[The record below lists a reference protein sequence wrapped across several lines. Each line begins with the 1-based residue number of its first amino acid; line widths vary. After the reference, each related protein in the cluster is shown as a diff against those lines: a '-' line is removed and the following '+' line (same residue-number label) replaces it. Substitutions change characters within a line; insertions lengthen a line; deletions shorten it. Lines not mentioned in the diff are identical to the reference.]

1 MIIYTLYD
9 YFKLY
14 TYVIKKRNYGLND
27 NNQNYCLEISNSIK
41 EKQYHKHDKL
51 FGEILNRN
59 KEIVK
64 LINKYV
70 KPKEKLTEEMIEK
83 YETKYITSTYDKRES
98 DIVYKLKGKEVF
110 FLVEHQTKVD
120 KLMSYRILE
129 YSLEII
135 RTRMKS
141 IKGKIEKVGIPKVIP
156 LVIYTG
162 QSKWT
167 AKNKLEEVQVEFEH
181 FNGIDVITGYNL
193 IDIRNEEEA
202 IKEGTAVAR
211 MSVIERKNDTKDIIE
226 MVKRISTHIKDKD
239 EKQEFAKEIKYLL
252 SDKLT
257 KEEIEKIEEILIER
271 EGEDAM
277 LHAQM
282 VIRRDFERAK
292 EEGRREG
299 MLHAQ
304 EVIRRDFE
312 KAKEEGRREGML
324 HAQEVIRRDYERA
337 KEEGRRE
344 GKEEGREEG
353 KEAGIMSI
361 AKKMLE
367 EKVDLDFIIRIT
379 GLTKEQLMKQKK

>member
-1 MIIYTLYD
+1 MIVYTLYD

-14 TYVIKKRNYGLND
+14 PYVIKQRNYGLND
-27 NNQNYCLEISNSIK
+27 NSQSYYLEVSNSKK
-41 EKQYHKHDKL
+41 EKQYHRHDKL
-51 FGEILNRN
+51 FREILNRN

-64 LINKYV
+64 LINRYV
-70 KPKEKLTEEMIEK
+70 KPKEELTEEMLEK
-83 YETKYITSTYDKRES
+83 YDTKYITSTYEKREA

-162 QSKWT
+162 QAKWT
-167 AKNKLEEVQVEFEH
+167 AKNKLEEVQGEFEH

-193 IDIRNEEEA
+193 IDIRNEEET

-211 MSVIERKNDTKDIIE
+211 MSVIERKNDTEDIIE
-226 MVKRISTHIKDKD
+226 IVKRMSKYIKEQEERK
-239 EKQEFAKEIKYLL
+239 EFAKEVKYLL
-252 SDKLT
+252 RDKLT
-257 KEEIEKIEEILIER
+257 KEEIEKIEEILIEK

-282 VIRRDFERAK
+282 VIRRDFENAK
-292 EEGRREG
+292 KKGIKEGLEEGR
-299 MLHAQ
+299 
-304 EVIRRDFE
+304 
-312 KAKEEGRREGML
+312 KE
-324 HAQEVIRRDYERA
+324 
-337 KEEGRRE
+337 
-344 GKEEGREEG
+344 
-353 KEAGIMSI
+353 GIMSV
-361 AKKMLE
+361 AKKLLE
-367 EKVDLDFIIRIT
+367 EKVDMDVIEKVT
-379 GLTKEQLMKQKK
+379 GLTRQQLIK

>member
-1 MIIYTLYD
+1 MIVYTLYD
-9 YFKLY
+9 YFKVY
-14 TYVIKKRNYGLND
+14 PYVVKQRNCGLSDIHQDYKLEDNGDKKR
-27 NNQNYCLEISNSIK
+27 
-41 EKQYHKHDKL
+41 KQGQKHDKL
-51 FGEILNRN
+51 FREILSR
-59 KEIVK
+59 KREIVK

-70 KPKEKLTEEMIEK
+70 KPKQDIDEKKIEK
-83 YETKYITSTYDKRES
+83 YDTKFITNLYEKREA

-110 FLVEHQTKVD
+110 FLIEHQTKVD
-120 KLMSYRILE
+120 KLMAYRILE

-181 FNGIDVITGYNL
+181 FNGVDVITGYNL

-211 MSVIERKNDTKDIIE
+211 MSVIERKNDTQDIIE

-271 EGEDAM
+271 EGEEAM

-282 VIRRDFERAK
+282 
-292 EEGRREG
+292 
-299 MLHAQ
+299 
-304 EVIRRDFE
+304 VIRRDFE

-324 HAQEVIRRDYERA
+324 HAQEVMRRDFKNAQEKMK
-337 KEEGRRE
+337 KEELERLIKMAKSFI
-344 GKEEGREEG
+344 KENV
-353 KEAGIMSI
+353 SVNVV
-361 AKKMLE
+361 
-367 EKVDLDFIIRIT
+367 EKIT
-379 GLTKEQLMKQKK
+379 GLKKEQFM

>member
-1 MIIYTLYD
+1 MIVYTLYD

-14 TYVIKKRNYGLND
+14 PYVIKQRNYGLND
-27 NNQNYCLEISNSIK
+27 NSQSYCLEVSNSKK
-41 EKQYHKHDKL
+41 EKQYHRHDKL
-51 FGEILNRN
+51 FREILNRN

-64 LINKYV
+64 LINRYV
-70 KPKEKLTEEMIEK
+70 KPKEELTEEMLEK
-83 YETKYITSTYDKRES
+83 YDTKYITSTYEKREA

-162 QSKWT
+162 QAKWT

-211 MSVIERKNDTKDIIE
+211 MSVIERKNDTEDIIE
-226 MVKRISTHIKDKD
+226 IVKRMSKYIKEQEERK
-239 EKQEFAKEIKYLL
+239 EFAKEVKYLL

-257 KEEIEKIEEILIER
+257 KEEIEKIEEILIEK

-282 VIRRDFERAK
+282 VIRRDFENAK
-292 EEGRREG
+292 KKGIKEGLEEGR
-299 MLHAQ
+299 
-304 EVIRRDFE
+304 
-312 KAKEEGRREGML
+312 KE
-324 HAQEVIRRDYERA
+324 
-337 KEEGRRE
+337 
-344 GKEEGREEG
+344 
-353 KEAGIMSI
+353 GIMSV
-361 AKKMLE
+361 AKKLLE
-367 EKVDLDFIIRIT
+367 EKVDMDVIEKVT
-379 GLTKEQLMKQKK
+379 GLTRQQLIK

>member
-14 TYVIKKRNYGLND
+14 PYVIKQRNYELKD
-27 NNQNYCLEISNSIK
+27 NSQSYSLEVSNGKK

-51 FGEILNRN
+51 FREILNRN

-64 LINKYV
+64 LINRYV
-70 KPKEKLTEEMIEK
+70 KPKKELTEEMIEK
-83 YETKYITSTYDKRES
+83 YDTKFITTIYEKREA

-110 FLVEHQTKVD
+110 FLIEHQTKVD

-135 RTRMKS
+135 RTRMKN
-141 IKGKIEKVGIPKVIP
+141 IKEKIEKVGVPKVIP

-162 QSKWT
+162 QARWT

-211 MSVIERKNDTKDIIE
+211 MSIIERKNDTENIIE
-226 MVKRISTHIKDKD
+226 VVKRMSKHIKDK
-239 EKQEFAKEIKYLL
+239 EEMQEFAKEIKYLL

-257 KEEIEKIEEILIER
+257 KEEIEKIENILIEK

-282 VIRRDFERAK
+282 VIRRDFENAK
-292 EEGRREG
+292 KKGIKEGLEEGR
-299 MLHAQ
+299 
-304 EVIRRDFE
+304 
-312 KAKEEGRREGML
+312 KEGR
-324 HAQEVIRRDYERA
+324 
-337 KEEGRRE
+337 K
-344 GKEEGREEG
+344 EGREEG
-353 KEAGIMSI
+353 IISV

-379 GLTKEQLMKQKK
+379 GLTKEQLMK

>member
-14 TYVIKKRNYGLND
+14 PYVIKQRNYRLND
-27 NNQNYCLEISNSIK
+27 SSQSYRLEVSNSKK

-51 FGEILNRN
+51 FREILNRN

-64 LINKYV
+64 LINRYV
-70 KPKEKLTEEMIEK
+70 KPRKELTEDMMEK
-83 YETKYITSTYDKRES
+83 YDTKFITSIYEKREA

-110 FLVEHQTKVD
+110 FLIEHQTKVY
-120 KLMSYRILE
+120 KLMPYRILE

-135 RTRMKS
+135 RTRMKN

-162 QSKWT
+162 QAKWT
-167 AKNKLEEVQVEFEH
+167 AKSKLEEVQVEFED
-181 FNGIDVITGYNL
+181 FNGVDVITGYNL

-211 MSVIERKNDTKDIIE
+211 MSVIERKNDTEDILEI
-226 MVKRISTHIKDKD
+226 VKRMSKYIK
-239 EKQEFAKEIKYLL
+239 EKEERKEFAKEVKYLL

-257 KEEIEKIEEILIER
+257 KEEIEKIEDILIEK

-282 VIRRDFERAK
+282 VIRRDFENAK
-292 EEGRREG
+292 KKGIKEGR
-299 MLHAQ
+299 
-304 EVIRRDFE
+304 
-312 KAKEEGRREGML
+312 KE
-324 HAQEVIRRDYERA
+324 
-337 KEEGRRE
+337 
-344 GKEEGREEG
+344 
-353 KEAGIMSI
+353 GIMSV

-379 GLTKEQLMKQKK
+379 GLTKEQLMK

>member
-1 MIIYTLYD
+1 MIVYTLYD

-14 TYVIKKRNYGLND
+14 PYVIKQRNYGLND
-27 NNQNYCLEISNSIK
+27 NSQSYYLEVSNSKK
-41 EKQYHKHDKL
+41 EKQYHRHDKL
-51 FGEILNRN
+51 FREILNRN

-64 LINKYV
+64 LINRYV
-70 KPKEKLTEEMIEK
+70 KPKEELTEEMLEK
-83 YETKYITSTYDKRES
+83 YDTKYITSTYEKREA

-162 QSKWT
+162 QAKWT

-211 MSVIERKNDTKDIIE
+211 MSVIERKNDTEDIIE
-226 MVKRISTHIKDKD
+226 IVKRMSKYIKEQEERK
-239 EKQEFAKEIKYLL
+239 EFAKEVKYLL

-257 KEEIEKIEEILIER
+257 KEEIEKIEEILIEK

-282 VIRRDFERAK
+282 VIRRDFENAK
-292 EEGRREG
+292 KKGIKEGLEEGR
-299 MLHAQ
+299 
-304 EVIRRDFE
+304 
-312 KAKEEGRREGML
+312 KE
-324 HAQEVIRRDYERA
+324 
-337 KEEGRRE
+337 
-344 GKEEGREEG
+344 
-353 KEAGIMSI
+353 GIMSV
-361 AKKMLE
+361 AKKLLE
-367 EKVDLDFIIRIT
+367 EKVDMDVIEKVT
-379 GLTKEQLMKQKK
+379 GLTRQQLIK

>member
-14 TYVIKKRNYGLND
+14 PYVIKQRNYGLKD
-27 NNQNYCLEISNSIK
+27 NSQDYSLKVSNSKK

-51 FGEILNRN
+51 FREILNRN

-70 KPKEKLTEEMIEK
+70 KPKKELTEKMIEK
-83 YETKYITSTYDKRES
+83 YDTKYLTSIYEKREA

-110 FLVEHQTKVD
+110 FLIEHQTKVD

-135 RTRMKS
+135 RTRMKN

-162 QSKWT
+162 QAKWT

-211 MSVIERKNDTKDIIE
+211 MSVIERKNDTENIIE
-226 MVKRISTHIKDKD
+226 VVKRMSKHIRDK
-239 EKQEFAKEIKYLL
+239 EERQEFAKEIKYLL

-257 KEEIEKIEEILIER
+257 KEEIEKIEDILIEK

-282 VIRRDFERAK
+282 
-292 EEGRREG
+292 
-299 MLHAQ
+299 
-304 EVIRRDFE
+304 VIRRDFE

-324 HAQEVIRRDYERA
+324 HAQEVIRRDFEKA
-337 KEEGRRE
+337 K
-344 GKEEGREEG
+344 KEGRE
-353 KEAGIMSI
+353 KGIIEI
-361 AKKMLE
+361 AKKMLN
-367 EKVDLDFIIRIT
+367 EKVDIDFIIKIT
-379 GLTKEQLMKQKK
+379 GLKKEQILN

>member
-14 TYVIKKRNYGLND
+14 SYVIKQRNYGLKD
-27 NNQNYCLEISNSIK
+27 NSQSYSLEVSNSKK

-51 FGEILNRN
+51 FREILNRN

-64 LINKYV
+64 LINRYV
-70 KPKEKLTEEMIEK
+70 KPKKELTEEMIEK
-83 YETKYITSTYDKRES
+83 YDT
-98 DIVYKLKGKEVF
+98 
-110 FLVEHQTKVD
+110 
-120 KLMSYRILE
+120 KLMTYRILD

-135 RTRMKS
+135 RTRMKN

-162 QSKWT
+162 QAKWT

-211 MSVIERKNDTKDIIE
+211 MSVIERKNDTENIIE
-226 MVKRISTHIKDKD
+226 VVKRMSKHIKDK
-239 EKQEFAKEIKYLL
+239 EERQEFAKEIKYLL

-257 KEEIEKIEEILIER
+257 KEEIEKIENILKEK

-282 VIRRDFERAK
+282 
-292 EEGRREG
+292 
-299 MLHAQ
+299 
-304 EVIRRDFE
+304 VIRRDFE

-324 HAQEVIRRDYERA
+324 HAQEVIRRDFEKA
-337 KEEGRRE
+337 NKEERE
-344 GKEEGREEG
+344 K
-353 KEAGIMSI
+353 GIIEI
-361 AKKMLE
+361 AKKMLN
-367 EKVDLDFIIRIT
+367 EKVDIDFIMKIT
-379 GLTKEQLMKQKK
+379 GLKKEQILN

>member
-27 NNQNYCLEISNSIK
+27 NNQNYCLEISNRK

-211 MSVIERKNDTKDIIE
+211 MSVIERKNDTENIIE
-226 MVKRISTHIKDKD
+226 VVKRMSKHIRDK
-239 EKQEFAKEIKYLL
+239 EERQEFAKEIKYLL

-257 KEEIEKIEEILIER
+257 KEEIEKIEDILIEK

-282 VIRRDFERAK
+282 
-292 EEGRREG
+292 
-299 MLHAQ
+299 
-304 EVIRRDFE
+304 VIRRDFE

-324 HAQEVIRRDYERA
+324 HAQEVIRRDFEKA
-337 KEEGRRE
+337 
-344 GKEEGREEG
+344 KEEGREEG

>member
-1 MIIYTLYD
+1 MIVYTLYD
-9 YFKLY
+9 YFKVY
-14 TYVIKKRNYGLND
+14 PYVVKQRNCGLSDIHQDYKLEDNGDKKR
-27 NNQNYCLEISNSIK
+27 
-41 EKQYHKHDKL
+41 KQGQKHDKL
-51 FGEILNRN
+51 FREILSR
-59 KEIVK
+59 KREIVK

-70 KPKEKLTEEMIEK
+70 KPKQDIDEKEIEK
-83 YETKYITSTYDKRES
+83 YDTKFITNLYEKREA

-110 FLVEHQTKVD
+110 FLIEHQTKVD
-120 KLMSYRILE
+120 KLMAYRILE

-181 FNGIDVITGYNL
+181 FNGVDVITGYNL

-211 MSVIERKNDTKDIIE
+211 MSVIERKNDTQDIIE

-271 EGEDAM
+271 EGEEAM

-282 VIRRDFERAK
+282 
-292 EEGRREG
+292 
-299 MLHAQ
+299 
-304 EVIRRDFE
+304 VIRRDFE

-324 HAQEVIRRDYERA
+324 HAQEVMRRDFKNAQEKMK
-337 KEEGRRE
+337 KEELERLIKMAKSFI
-344 GKEEGREEG
+344 KENV
-353 KEAGIMSI
+353 SVNVV
-361 AKKMLE
+361 
-367 EKVDLDFIIRIT
+367 EKIT
-379 GLTKEQLMKQKK
+379 GLKKEQFM

>member
-1 MIIYTLYD
+1 MIVYTLYD
-9 YFKLY
+9 YFKVY
-14 TYVIKKRNYGLND
+14 PYVVKQRNCGLSDIHQDYKLEDNGDKKR
-27 NNQNYCLEISNSIK
+27 
-41 EKQYHKHDKL
+41 KQGQKHDKL
-51 FGEILNRN
+51 FREILSR
-59 KEIVK
+59 KREIVK

-70 KPKEKLTEEMIEK
+70 KPKQDIDEKEIEK
-83 YETKYITSTYDKRES
+83 YDTKFITNLYEKREA

-110 FLVEHQTKVD
+110 FLIEHQTKVD
-120 KLMSYRILE
+120 KLMAYRILE

-181 FNGIDVITGYNL
+181 FNGVDVITGYNL

-211 MSVIERKNDTKDIIE
+211 MSVIERKNDTQDIIE

-271 EGEDAM
+271 EGEEAM

-282 VIRRDFERAK
+282 VIRRDFEKAK

-324 HAQEVIRRDYERA
+324 HAQEVMRRDFKNAQEKMK
-337 KEEGRRE
+337 KEELERLIKMAKSFI
-344 GKEEGREEG
+344 KENV
-353 KEAGIMSI
+353 SVNVV
-361 AKKMLE
+361 
-367 EKVDLDFIIRIT
+367 EKIT
-379 GLTKEQLMKQKK
+379 GLKKEQFM

>member
-1 MIIYTLYD
+1 MIVYTLYD

-14 TYVIKKRNYGLND
+14 PYVIKQRNYGLND
-27 NNQNYCLEISNSIK
+27 NSQSYYLEVSNSKK
-41 EKQYHKHDKL
+41 EKQYHRHDKL
-51 FGEILNRN
+51 FREILNRN

-64 LINKYV
+64 LINRYV
-70 KPKEKLTEEMIEK
+70 KPKEELTEEMLEK
-83 YETKYITSTYDKRES
+83 YDTKYITSTYEKREA

-129 YSLEII
+129 YRLEII

-162 QSKWT
+162 QAKWT

-211 MSVIERKNDTKDIIE
+211 MSVIERKNDTEDIIE
-226 MVKRISTHIKDKD
+226 IVKRMSKYIKEQEERK
-239 EKQEFAKEIKYLL
+239 EFAKEVKYLL

-257 KEEIEKIEEILIER
+257 KEEIEKIEEILIEK

-282 VIRRDFERAK
+282 VIRRDFENAK
-292 EEGRREG
+292 KKGIKEGLEEGR
-299 MLHAQ
+299 
-304 EVIRRDFE
+304 
-312 KAKEEGRREGML
+312 KE
-324 HAQEVIRRDYERA
+324 
-337 KEEGRRE
+337 
-344 GKEEGREEG
+344 
-353 KEAGIMSI
+353 GIMSV
-361 AKKMLE
+361 AKKLLE
-367 EKVDLDFIIRIT
+367 EKVDMDVIEKVT
-379 GLTKEQLMKQKK
+379 GLTRQQLIK

>member
-14 TYVIKKRNYGLND
+14 PYVIKQRNYGLKD
-27 NNQNYCLEISNSIK
+27 NSQSYSLEISNCKK
-41 EKQYHKHDKL
+41 EKQYQKHDKL
-51 FGEILNRN
+51 FREILNRK

-64 LINKYV
+64 LINRYV
-70 KPKEKLTEEMIEK
+70 KPKEVLTEEMIEK
-83 YETKYITSTYDKRES
+83 YDTKFITSIYEKREA
-98 DIVYKLKGKEVF
+98 DIVYKLKRKEVF
-110 FLVEHQTKVD
+110 FLIEHQTKVD
-120 KLMSYRILE
+120 KLMTYRILD

-135 RTRMKS
+135 RTRMKN

-162 QSKWT
+162 QAKWT

-211 MSVIERKNDTKDIIE
+211 MSVIERKNDTENIIE
-226 MVKRISTHIKDKD
+226 VVKRMSKHIRDK
-239 EKQEFAKEIKYLL
+239 EERQEFAKEIKYLL

-257 KEEIEKIEEILIER
+257 KEEIEKIEDILIEK

-282 VIRRDFERAK
+282 VIRRDFEKAK

-324 HAQEVIRRDYERA
+324 HAQEVIRRDFENA
-337 KEEGRRE
+337 KKKAIKEGR
-344 GKEEGREEG
+344 KE
-353 KEAGIMSI
+353 GIMSV
-361 AKKMLE
+361 AKKLLE

-379 GLTKEQLMKQKK
+379 GLTKEQLMKI

>member
-1 MIIYTLYD
+1 MIVYTLYD
-9 YFKLY
+9 YFKVY
-14 TYVIKKRNYGLND
+14 PYVVKQRNCGLSDIHQDYKLEDNGDKKR
-27 NNQNYCLEISNSIK
+27 
-41 EKQYHKHDKL
+41 KQGQKHDKL
-51 FGEILNRN
+51 FREILSR
-59 KEIVK
+59 KREIVK

-70 KPKEKLTEEMIEK
+70 KPKQDIDEKEIEK
-83 YETKYITSTYDKRES
+83 YDTKFITNLYEKREA

-110 FLVEHQTKVD
+110 FLIEHQTKVD
-120 KLMSYRILE
+120 KLMAYRILE

-181 FNGIDVITGYNL
+181 FNGVDVITGYNL

-211 MSVIERKNDTKDIIE
+211 MSVIERKNDTQDIIE

-271 EGEDAM
+271 EGEEAM

-282 VIRRDFERAK
+282 
-292 EEGRREG
+292 
-299 MLHAQ
+299 
-304 EVIRRDFE
+304 VIRRDFE

-324 HAQEVIRRDYERA
+324 HAQEVIRRDFERA
-337 KEEGRRE
+337 KEEGRKE
-344 GKEEGREEG
+344 GMLHAQEVMRRDFKNAQEKMKKEELERLIKMAKSFI
-353 KEAGIMSI
+353 KENVSVNVV
-361 AKKMLE
+361 
-367 EKVDLDFIIRIT
+367 EKIT
-379 GLTKEQLMKQKK
+379 GLKKEQFM

>member
-1 MIIYTLYD
+1 MIVYTLYD
-9 YFKLY
+9 YFKVY
-14 TYVIKKRNYGLND
+14 PYVVKQRNCGLSDIHQDYKLEDNGDKKR
-27 NNQNYCLEISNSIK
+27 
-41 EKQYHKHDKL
+41 KQGQKHDKL
-51 FGEILNRN
+51 FREILSR
-59 KEIVK
+59 KREIVK

-70 KPKEKLTEEMIEK
+70 KPKQDIDEKEIEK
-83 YETKYITSTYDKRES
+83 YDTKFITNLYEKREA

-110 FLVEHQTKVD
+110 FLIEHQTKVD
-120 KLMSYRILE
+120 KLMAYRILE

-181 FNGIDVITGYNL
+181 FNGVDVITGYNL

-211 MSVIERKNDTKDIIE
+211 MSVIERKNDTEDIIE

-271 EGEDAM
+271 EGEEAM

-282 VIRRDFERAK
+282 
-292 EEGRREG
+292 
-299 MLHAQ
+299 
-304 EVIRRDFE
+304 VIRRDFE

-324 HAQEVIRRDYERA
+324 HAQEVMRRDFKNAQEKMK
-337 KEEGRRE
+337 KEELERLIKMAKSFI
-344 GKEEGREEG
+344 KENV
-353 KEAGIMSI
+353 SVNVV
-361 AKKMLE
+361 
-367 EKVDLDFIIRIT
+367 EKIT
-379 GLTKEQLMKQKK
+379 GLKKEQFM

>member
-1 MIIYTLYD
+1 MIVYTLYD
-9 YFKLY
+9 YFKVY
-14 TYVIKKRNYGLND
+14 PYVVKQRHCGLSDIHQDYKLEVTEDLKR
-27 NNQNYCLEISNSIK
+27 
-41 EKQYHKHDKL
+41 KQGQKHDKL
-51 FGEILNRN
+51 FREILSR
-59 KEIVK
+59 KREIVK

-70 KPKEKLTEEMIEK
+70 KPKQAIDEKEIEK
-83 YETKYITSTYDKRES
+83 YDTKFITNIYEKREA

-110 FLVEHQTKVD
+110 FLIEHQTKVD
-120 KLMSYRILE
+120 KLMAYRILE

-135 RTRMKS
+135 RTRMKN
-141 IKGKIEKVGIPKVIP
+141 IKEDIEQVGIPKVVP

-167 AKNKLEEVQVEFEH
+167 AKDKLEEVQVEFEH

-211 MSVIERKNDTKDIIE
+211 MSVIERKNDTQDIIE

-271 EGEDAM
+271 EGEEAM

-282 VIRRDFERAK
+282 
-292 EEGRREG
+292 
-299 MLHAQ
+299 
-304 EVIRRDFE
+304 VIRRDFE

-324 HAQEVIRRDYERA
+324 HAQEKMK
-337 KEEGRRE
+337 KEELERLIKMAKSFI
-344 GKEEGREEG
+344 KENV
-353 KEAGIMSI
+353 SVNVV
-361 AKKMLE
+361 
-367 EKVDLDFIIRIT
+367 EKIT
-379 GLTKEQLMKQKK
+379 GLKKEQFM

>member
-1 MIIYTLYD
+1 MIVYTLYD

-14 TYVIKKRNYGLND
+14 PYVIKQRNYGLND
-27 NNQNYCLEISNSIK
+27 NSQSYYLEVSNSKK
-41 EKQYHKHDKL
+41 EKQYHRHDKL
-51 FGEILNRN
+51 FREILNRN

-64 LINKYV
+64 LINRYV
-70 KPKEKLTEEMIEK
+70 KPKEELTEEMLEK
-83 YETKYITSTYDKRES
+83 YDTKYITSTYEKREA

-162 QSKWT
+162 QAKWT
-167 AKNKLEEVQVEFEH
+167 AKNKLEEVQGEFEH

-211 MSVIERKNDTKDIIE
+211 MSVIERKNDTEDIIE
-226 MVKRISTHIKDKD
+226 IVKRMSKYIKEQEERK
-239 EKQEFAKEIKYLL
+239 EFAKEVKYLL

-257 KEEIEKIEEILIER
+257 KEEIEKIEEILIEK

-282 VIRRDFERAK
+282 VIRRDFENAK
-292 EEGRREG
+292 KKGIKEGLEEGR
-299 MLHAQ
+299 
-304 EVIRRDFE
+304 
-312 KAKEEGRREGML
+312 KE
-324 HAQEVIRRDYERA
+324 
-337 KEEGRRE
+337 
-344 GKEEGREEG
+344 
-353 KEAGIMSI
+353 GIMSV
-361 AKKMLE
+361 AKKLLE
-367 EKVDLDFIIRIT
+367 EKVDMDVIEKVT
-379 GLTKEQLMKQKK
+379 GLTRQQLIK